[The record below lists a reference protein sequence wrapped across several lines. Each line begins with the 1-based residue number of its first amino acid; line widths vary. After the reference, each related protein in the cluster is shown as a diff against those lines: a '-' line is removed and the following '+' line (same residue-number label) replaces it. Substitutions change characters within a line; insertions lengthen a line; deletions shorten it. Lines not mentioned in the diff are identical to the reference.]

1 MRYLNRLMMIVF
13 ILSGT
18 LLQAEVGSV
27 VAAHGRTYVVDLQ
40 KQVRLL
46 SFQSPIQVGDTLT
59 TSIDGTLQLH
69 FQDGAVWAL
78 SNRSRLFLKQY
89 PEPTSVP
96 KKSTIVELSEG
107 HLRLTMPADPSNRF
121 VLIASEL
128 TIWGEWGAFEV
139 HREGQ
144 HIRVGA
150 FQGELKLMLH
160 NEQMT
165 LGPAHSYRFALIN
178 LAESTVIGRLHPPEA
193 LQQAMSEPFANQ
205 ALDDADLTNLYRING
220 QYTPIPWD
228 DDTSRPHRKNQ

>member
-1 MRYLNRLMMIVF
+1 MRYLSRLIVSVF
-13 ILSGT
+13 ILSGAF
-18 LLQAEVGSV
+18 LHAEVGSV
-27 VAAHGRTYVVDLQ
+27 LAAHGQTYVVDLQ

-46 SFQSPIQVGDTLT
+46 SFQSPLRVGDTLT
-59 TSIDGTLQLH
+59 TGMDGTLQLQ

-78 SNRSRLFLKQY
+78 SNRSRLFLQQY
-89 PEPTSVP
+89 PKPNAVP
-96 KKSTIVELSEG
+96 QKSAIVELAEG
-107 HLRLTMPADPSNRF
+107 HLRLTTPAAPSNRF

-128 TIWGEWGAFEV
+128 TIWGESGAFEV

-160 NEQMT
+160 NDQMT

-178 LAESTVIGRLHPPEA
+178 LAESTLTGSLHPPEA
-193 LQQAMSEPFANQ
+193 LQQAMNEPFANQ
-205 ALDDADLTNLYRING
+205 ALDDADITNLYRING

-228 DDTSRPHRKNQ
+228 DDTARPHRKNQ